1 MYDDL
6 GYEMYPASAFQK
18 EAGHTRL
25 FKKDSKPPKPDPAIG
40 QASKEMA
47 AVARDQ
53 LQWEKEKYAE
63 MQPYLEDAYDLGGQ
77 LLQQQYDIGE
87 KSAAQADEYY
97 NYMLGT
103 FRPVERSLVD
113 ESMVDSA
120 ALQEEYANRAGAD
133 VQSQIGRQYD
143 QIIRNAMRYGLT
155 PQAAARQLGTAGIS
169 NASAVAGAMNQ
180 GREQAK
186 QLSWAKRMDA
196 AGLGRG
202 LPGNQATS
210 TGLALN
216 AGNSAMGNA
225 GAPLGLQMQM
235 NQGYR
240 QGVGTGLQGLQGS
253 GQLMADVYR
262 TRMQGWSAQQ
272 NQSDPFAQIVGMGV
286 GAAINT
292 WSDRRLKKDIV
303 LIGQLDNGLNLYEF
317 EYVWGGPRVTGV
329 MADEV
334 EKIMPEAVMEI
345 GGYKAVNYDMVG
357 V

>member
-18 EAGHTRL
+18 EAGRTRL
-25 FKKDSKPPKPDPAIG
+25 FKKNSKMPPPDPAIG

-53 LQWEKEKYAE
+53 LQWEKDIYGE
-63 MQPYLEDAYDLGGQ
+63 MKPYLTDYYNLSNQAT
-77 LLQQQYDIGE
+77 QQQMELAG
-87 KSAAQADEYY
+87 KSADQADEYY

-155 PQAAARQLGTAGIS
+155 PQAATRQLGATGIGG
-169 NASAVAGAMNQ
+169 ASAVAGAMNQ
-180 GREQAK
+180 GREQAR

-240 QGVGTGLQGLQGS
+240 AGVGTGLQGIQGS
-253 GQLMADVYR
+253 GQLLNDQYR
-262 TRMQGWSAQQ
+262 TQVQGWSATAGQGGQ
-272 NQSDPFAQIVGMGV
+272 AAGAIVGTIGTI
-286 GAAINT
+286 AAA
-292 WSDRRLKKDIV
+292 
-303 LIGQLDNGLNLYEF
+303 Y
-317 EYVWGGPRVTGV
+317 
-329 MADEV
+329 
-334 EKIMPEAVMEI
+334 
-345 GGYKAVNYDMVG
+345 
-357 V
+357 

>member
-18 EAGHTRL
+18 EANRIRL
-25 FKKDSKPPKPDPAIG
+25 FKKDTKVPKPDPAIG

-53 LQWEKEKYAE
+53 LAWEKDIYGE
-63 MQPYLEDAYDLGGQ
+63 MRPYLTDYYNLSNQAT
-77 LLQQQYDIGE
+77 QQQMELAG
-87 KSAAQADEYY
+87 KSADQADEYY

-120 ALQEEYANRAGAD
+120 AMQEEYANRAGAD

-155 PQAAARQLGTAGIS
+155 PQAAARQLGATGIGG
-169 NASAVAGAMNQ
+169 ASAVASAMNQ
-180 GREQAK
+180 GRETAK

-210 TGLALN
+210 TGLALS
-216 AGNSAMGNA
+216 AGNSALGSA
-225 GAPLGLQMQM
+225 ASPLGLQMQM

-240 QGVGTGLQGLQGS
+240 TGVGVGLQGLQGS
-253 GQLMADVYR
+253 GQLLADVYR
-262 TRMQGWSAQQ
+262 TQVSGSSAANAASAQQ
-272 NQSDPFAQIVGMGV
+272 SSGMMSGIGSIA
-286 GAAINT
+286 GAAATAFI
-292 WSDRRLKKDIV
+292 I
-303 LIGQLDNGLNLYEF
+303 
-317 EYVWGGPRVTGV
+317 
-329 MADEV
+329 
-334 EKIMPEAVMEI
+334 
-345 GGYKAVNYDMVG
+345 
-357 V
+357 